1 MSAFGLPPSPPPGA
15 DVLYV
20 WPLRDGS
27 TRERCVIDLVIQGQ
41 GVDVLGILRVS
52 AIRDKMAAKDP
63 RQPPGQA

>member
-1 MSAFGLPPSPPPGA
+1 MGRSCDAS
-15 DVLYV
+15 
-20 WPLRDGS
+20 RDGS
-27 TRERCVIDLVIQGQ
+27 TGEGCVIDLVIQVQ